1 MRGLR
6 LNSEEF
12 KKLAPQIDIIE
23 VFNARVL
30 ATLTNTKAENFARE
44 HNLPG
49 IGGSD
54 AHSIGEIGN
63 VFVELADFHSSQ
75 EFLTALKQAKITGKR
90 SSPFV
95 HFNSTWAK
103 IKKAL

>member
-1 MRGLR
+1 MGGVL
-6 LNSEEF
+6 LSESGRHSVYF
-12 KKLAPQIDIIE
+12 DIKITDE
-23 VFNARVL
+23 
-30 ATLTNTKAENFARE
+30 TNTKAENFARE

-95 HFNSTWAK
+95 HFHSTWAK